1 MIDLAA
7 YLDRIGLR
15 GSSTLAAIHR
25 AHATSIPFENLGPWS
40 GRGVSLH
47 LADVEGKLVRE
58 RQGGYCF
65 EHNLLIKA
73 GLEQLGFEVDML
85 LARARTGGWP
95 GPVRPRTHLVLRV
108 WIDGQP
114 WLADVGFGFGGL
126 LDPLPFAAG
135 GPYEQSG
142 WRFRVSWEGPEL
154 VVQAARGDHWV
165 DQYGVIP
172 TPVPLV
178 DVETAN
184 WFTSIYPDSPFLR
197 GPIISATAAD
207 GRRTLIRGDSQSAF
221 ILVEETPT
229 ARDATPLRRDDIAT
243 VIHERLGLDG
253 ERLPDAIGA
262 RSLSP
267 GWFRSH
273 E

>member
-1 MIDLAA
+1 MIDLVA
-7 YLDRIGLR
+7 YLDRIELR
-15 GSSTLAAIHR
+15 GSPTAAAIHR
-25 AHATSIPFENLGPWS
+25 AHAASIPFENLGPWS
-40 GRGVSLH
+40 GRRVSLH
-47 LADVEGKLVRE
+47 LADVECKLVLE

-73 GLEQLGFEVDML
+73 ALEQLGYEVDML

-95 GPVRPRTHLVLRV
+95 GPIRPRTHLVLRV

-126 LDPLPFAAG
+126 LDPLPFAVG

-142 WRFRVSWEGPEL
+142 WRFRISWDEPEL
-154 VVQAARGDHWV
+154 VLQAARGDGWV

-172 TPVPLV
+172 SPVPLV
-178 DVETAN
+178 DIETAN
-184 WFTSIYPDSPFLR
+184 WFTSTYPESPFLR
-197 GPIISATAAD
+197 GPIISATTAD
-207 GRRTLIRGDSQSAF
+207 GRRTLIRADSQSAF

-229 ARDATPLRRDDIAT
+229 ARDTTPLGSDEIAT
-243 VIHERLGLDG
+243 VIQEQFGLDA
-253 ERLPDAIGA
+253 ERVSDAIGA
-262 RSLSP
+262 RGLSP
-267 GWFRSH
+267 